1 MVAKTDNIKQLTSY
15 LNFKSRIK
23 ITDGRI
29 FIGTFVCI
37 DKEKNI
43 ILVHTE
49 EYRGGKSFIVNQI
62 EIRKGTKQCIKYS

>member
-1 MVAKTDNIKQLTSY
+1 MMAKTDNIKQLASY

-49 EYRGGKSFIVNQI
+49 EYRGGKIFIVNQR
-62 EIRKGTKQCIKYS
+62 ETQGD

>member
-37 DKEKNI
+37 DKGKNI
-43 ILVHTE
+43 ILIHTE
-49 EYRGGKSFIVNQI
+49 EYRGGKVYC
-62 EIRKGTKQCIKYS
+62 K